1 MVHWP
6 FFQRIMNQFIYGTK
20 GGTIVKRQGGQ
31 DIVEFALMIPLFMAF
46 LVGIALFGLYFSDWV
61 TYNNLARS
69 MAREAAVATASI
81 QKDDNQNEIVVRDPS
96 FDRIAQEYVKYYKG
110 VTTHI
115 YLLTDDSI
123 KFSIV
128 DNDKKIV
135 RDSDT
140 TKQNPP
146 YSVKVELHL
155 SKNSDDTG
163 FLLGVKNL
171 RIIIPDSMDITYYMY
186 AENDPRNQSTQS

>member
-1 MVHWP
+1 M
-6 FFQRIMNQFIYGTK
+6 K
-20 GGTIVKRQGGQ
+20 KQGGQ
-31 DIVEFALMIPLFMAF
+31 DIVEFALMIPLFLAF
-46 LVGIALFGLYFSDWV
+46 LVGIALFGMYFSDWV
-61 TYNNLARS
+61 SYNNLARS

-115 YLLTDDSI
+115 YLLTDNSI

-171 RIIIPDSMDITYYMY
+171 RILIPDSMKITYYMY

>member
-1 MVHWP
+1 M
-6 FFQRIMNQFIYGTK
+6 K
-20 GGTIVKRQGGQ
+20 KQGGQ
-31 DIVEFALMIPLFMAF
+31 DIVEFALMIPLFLAF
-46 LVGIALFGLYFSDWV
+46 LVGIALFGMYFSDWV
-61 TYNNLARS
+61 SYNNLARS

-128 DNDKKIV
+128 DNKKEEV
-135 RDSDT
+135 SDT
-140 TKQNPP
+140 AKADKDLRP
-146 YSVKVELHL
+146 YSVKVELNL

-171 RIIIPDSMDITYYMY
+171 RILIPDSMKITYYMY